1 MLQVEKHDVTQLL
14 RGWSNGDRSALD
26 RLTPILYDELRR
38 LAATHLR
45 RGFQSETIQP
55 TSLVHEAYLKLAH
68 QDDLEFQNRA
78 QFFGLAAQVM
88 RTILVDHAR
97 SKGAAKRGGGGSAIT
112 LRDDMAA
119 SQQSSTDVLVLHDAL
134 EALSVQDRRK
144 GSVVEMRYF
153 GGMTAT
159 EISEALDISVATV
172 GRELRVAQA
181 WLLRRMRQ

>member
-1 MLQVEKHDVTQLL
+1 VEKPDVTQLL
-14 RGWSNGDRSALD
+14 LGWSNGDRSALD

-55 TSLVHEAYLKLAH
+55 TSLVHEAYLRLAH
-68 QDDLEFQNRA
+68 QAHLEFRNRA

-97 SKGAAKRGGGGSAIT
+97 SKSAAKRGSGDSAIT
-112 LRDDMAA
+112 LREDLAV
-119 SQQSSTDVLVLHDAL
+119 SPQSSTDVLVLHDAL
-134 EALSVQDRRK
+134 DALSKQDQRK
-144 GSVVEMRYF
+144 ASIIEMRYF
-153 GGMTAT
+153 GGMTAA